1 MKAIDT
7 NVLIRFLMK
16 DDERQSEAV
25 YLIFKDAEEKRQ
37 ELWVPLVVI
46 LETLWVLDS
55 AYDIPRP
62 EIVDTI
68 DTLLQMPVLKFETQP
83 ALQQFVNLARDTNLD
98 LSDLLIAVSA
108 KYSGA
113 DRILTFDAKASRLNF
128 FEMIRINS

>member
-16 DDERQSEAV
+16 DDERQSAAV
-25 YLIFKDAEEKRQ
+25 YRIFKRAEEERE
-37 ELWVPLVVI
+37 ELWVPIVVI
-46 LETLWVLDS
+46 LETIWVLDS
-55 AYDIPRP
+55 VYDIPRP

-68 DTLLQMPVLKFETQP
+68 DTLLQMPVLKFEAQP
-83 ALQQFVNLARDTNLD
+83 ALQQFLSLARDTNLD

-113 DRILTFDAKASRLNF
+113 DTILTFDIKASRLNL
-128 FEMIRINS
+128 FEMIRINL

>member
-1 MKAIDT
+1 MKATDT

-16 DDERQSEAV
+16 DDERQSAAV
-25 YLIFKDAEEKRQ
+25 YRIFKHAEEERE
-37 ELWVPLVVI
+37 ELWVPIVVI

-55 AYDIPRP
+55 VYDIPRP

-68 DTLLQMPVLKFETQP
+68 DTLLQMPVLKFEAQP
-83 ALQQFVNLARDTNLD
+83 ALQQFINLARDTKLD

-113 DRILTFDAKASRLNF
+113 DTTLTFDAKASKLNL
-128 FEMIRINS
+128 FERIPINS